1 VNDYFQF
8 FGSIEGWDW
17 EEGKGVTPNRYYPNY
32 QGRWMSPDPL
42 AGDISNPQSLNLYAY
57 ALNNPTSLTDPL
69 GLQGCPGG
77 SHSIGSGQCESNYT
91 GGEEMWFPLSWLWD
105 PFSLI
110 DIPAKGF
117 WFWNGE
123 WGREDMGNG
132 FSAAVAG
139 GWLTKDDLATLPLP
153 DLTNIL
159 RGLSPTAC
167 SGEATFSAVG
177 PDQATGA
184 GALAVFGILAH
195 QRGGVAVDPAV
206 FGLPLPGTLRGNTAV
221 QRQLAGMSPFISI
234 YPSGLNLWG
243 GPSPGSPGPPYFITS
258 IGDKNIRNSTIPRFD
273 IFNFPSRG
281 AADWFGKQTVPT
293 LIVVSGGLPCPR
305 GFSGG
310 Q

>member
-1 VNDYFQF
+1 
-8 FGSIEGWDW
+8 
-17 EEGKGVTPNRYYPNY
+17 
-32 QGRWMSPDPL
+32 
-42 AGDISNPQSLNLYAY
+42 
-57 ALNNPTSLTDPL
+57 
-69 GLQGCPGG
+69 
-77 SHSIGSGQCESNYT
+77 
-91 GGEEMWFPLSWLWD
+91 
-105 PFSLI
+105 
-110 DIPAKGF
+110 
-117 WFWNGE
+117 
-123 WGREDMGNG
+123 
-132 FSAAVAG
+132 
-139 GWLTKDDLATLPLP
+139 
-153 DLTNIL
+153 
-159 RGLSPTAC
+159 
-167 SGEATFSAVG
+167 
-177 PDQATGA
+177 
-184 GALAVFGILAH
+184 
-195 QRGGVAVDPAV
+195 VAVDPAV